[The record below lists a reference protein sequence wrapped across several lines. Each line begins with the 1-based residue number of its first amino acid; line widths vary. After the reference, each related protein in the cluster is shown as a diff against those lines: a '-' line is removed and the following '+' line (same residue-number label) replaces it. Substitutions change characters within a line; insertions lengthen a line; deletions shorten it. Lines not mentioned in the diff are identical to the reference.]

1 MVGKKNAVAKLW
13 RHESS
18 HRLNFCRWC
27 RTFCWPFCWHRAWV
41 FNGIFFPTPSFWKL
55 WEWATWI
62 SLLMW
67 DFFSTTSPSQQ
78 DSSYSTLHLPL
89 KIDIT
94 TPEKSDGKKLEDE
107 KTIGSASLLKW
118 FSIKKL
124 AVEDVESPELMGW
137 LVGWKVVV
145 FFSSSL

>member
-1 MVGKKNAVAKLW
+1 M
-13 RHESS
+13 
-18 HRLNFCRWC
+18 RLLNYGGMNPAIDWIFVDGAEHFADRFAD
-27 RTFCWPFCWHRAWV
+27 TAHGFSM
-41 FNGIFFPTPSFWKL
+41 GFFPTPSFWKL
-55 WEWATWI
+55 WDWATWI